1 MTSRAADRP
10 LRVLVP
16 FSSEPHAARAPL
28 TAVEGALGRGG
39 RGRSPAGRLTVAVC
53 QGRLRASVRSES
65 RAGRLFLVVRRV

>member
-39 RGRSPAGRLTVAVC
+39 RGSEPRRPPDGGRLPGPPARQC
-53 QGRLRASVRSES
+53 PL
-65 RAGRLFLVVRRV
+65 